1 MITAPHTGQIFGDLA
16 DLQCLAAIRI
26 DDPPDHR
33 FPLMP
38 PSTYHERV
46 RQRRDPSLLSARAQ
60 RDLALKPEVQ
70 RVFDANFGVYACPER
85 LP

>member
-1 MITAPHTGQIFGDLA
+1 
-16 DLQCLAAIRI
+16 
-26 DDPPDHR
+26 
-33 FPLMP
+33 MP
-38 PSTYHERV
+38 PSTYHAYVAKRT
-46 RQRRDPSLLSARAQ
+46 DPSLLSARAQ

>member
-1 MITAPHTGQIFGDLA
+1 MSIGVIMGQIFGDLA
-16 DLQCLAAIRI
+16 DLQSSATIRI

-33 FPLMP
+33 YPLMP
-38 PSTYHERV
+38 PSTYHAYVAKRT
-46 RQRRDPSLLSARAQ
+46 DPSLLSARAQ